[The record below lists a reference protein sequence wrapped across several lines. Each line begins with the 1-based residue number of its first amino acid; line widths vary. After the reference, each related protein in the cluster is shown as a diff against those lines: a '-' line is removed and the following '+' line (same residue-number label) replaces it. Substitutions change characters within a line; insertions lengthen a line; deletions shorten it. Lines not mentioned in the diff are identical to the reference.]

1 MVNKK
6 SIREMLQFQDLSEEE
21 KQRRGILGRLYGP
34 CASITD
40 ATRNGRRYDDELW
53 QNVFSKNEI
62 VREMFENGGI
72 PMELDHPVDREETDS
87 QRIAA
92 MLPEPPKKDKDGHL
106 ICYVDIIDTP
116 CGRIAYQLAK
126 YGFKL
131 GISSRGSGDVLPD
144 DTVDPDTYDFTTFDL
159 VLLPAVK
166 DARLSMVESLDAKS
180 QAFKKAMTE
189 SYNNSSNRDKEIMKE
204 TLEDLNINIDL
215 DKDEDKLY
223 EEEAEEDT
231 LELDEVSDDEIT
243 FVDDEETKK
252 GDEDIIPSDDV
263 DEITF
268 VDEEEDEE
276 SAEETKEEADDE
288 NTAETVKD
296 FAKQIKNFDDDAV
309 IEFKP
314 IVIDDKEYE
323 ITDLA
328 FDDSEDGKVVISINY
343 NQEIGDNTSDEDD
356 DIPTDEIDTEA
367 EDEDSEEELELKVD
381 DEEAIDDG
389 EEEVEE
395 NSTEKLEEAIKTLAE
410 TVRAK
415 DELNNKIKT
424 LQSEKAV
431 RDTEVEK
438 LTEELN
444 KYKSAFE
451 RTSVIA
457 AGVKEAESKVKSLT
471 EQLNAKDAEIENVK
485 NSQKTALDESI
496 KSSENRVKMLINE
509 VKTLKEQLEQKDA
522 ESSKQINAYRQSL
535 QEKVNVA
542 KKYKAEAEAVK
553 AEYINYRASM
563 LGVRPSEITSKLDE
577 KYTISDIEKVC
588 DTILTEGAMRPT
600 FGINTQQ
607 SVKITE
613 PKKKYAPNT
622 LESGYEIDD
631 SLLELA
637 GLKN

>member
-356 DIPTDEIDTEA
+356 DIPTD
-367 EDEDSEEELELKVD
+367 
-381 DEEAIDDG
+381 
-389 EEEVEE
+389 
-395 NSTEKLEEAIKTLAE
+395 
-410 TVRAK
+410 
-415 DELNNKIKT
+415 
-424 LQSEKAV
+424 
-431 RDTEVEK
+431 
-438 LTEELN
+438 
-444 KYKSAFE
+444 
-451 RTSVIA
+451 
-457 AGVKEAESKVKSLT
+457 
-471 EQLNAKDAEIENVK
+471 
-485 NSQKTALDESI
+485 
-496 KSSENRVKMLINE
+496 
-509 VKTLKEQLEQKDA
+509 
-522 ESSKQINAYRQSL
+522 
-535 QEKVNVA
+535 
-542 KKYKAEAEAVK
+542 
-553 AEYINYRASM
+553 
-563 LGVRPSEITSKLDE
+563 
-577 KYTISDIEKVC
+577 
-588 DTILTEGAMRPT
+588 
-600 FGINTQQ
+600 
-607 SVKITE
+607 
-613 PKKKYAPNT
+613 
-622 LESGYEIDD
+622 
-631 SLLELA
+631 
-637 GLKN
+637 